1 MVDGPDKPLSRQ
13 RRQPFLSRIT
23 YALFIYPLELFLSVV
38 ASVLRP
44 VAPQLIPFA
53 VFFLL
58 VPLLAVPAF
67 ISGLYVWY
75 SRAISWETPLFFQ
88 YGDGLPPYAETQLTS
103 FNPTQPY
110 DISLHLV
117 VPTTPSNYDIGNFM
131 TTLTLTGPSNRVLTT
146 IRKPAIIL
154 PPSSFRWSNP
164 TTTTLK
170 IPLLTRYVSGVS
182 RVSVRVELGRQD
194 GWRSIGSGAGKEL
207 SVLTAL
213 IEGRLRPRGIRG
225 VVARFPLLSGAVAST
240 VFLVASF
247 SSLAVCLVPALRW
260 QYGNTGATIPPFGP
274 GTRPRTLQVAPGEK
288 RVRKR
293 SLKRS
298 GSVSHVKLEDHDS
311 GVVTLPPTEATPTA
325 LRRRRSM
332 VSVPVSES
340 D

>member
-1 MVDGPDKPLSRQ
+1 MVDGPDKPVSRQ
-13 RRQPFLSRIT
+13 RQQSFLSRIA
-23 YALFIYPLELFLSVV
+23 YALFIYPIELFLSTV

-44 VAPQLIPFA
+44 IAPQLIPFA

-58 VPLLAVPAF
+58 VPLLVVPAA

-117 VPTTPSNYDIGNFM
+117 VPTTPSNYDLGNFM

-146 IRKPAIIL
+146 VRKPAIIL

-182 RVSVRVELGRQD
+182 RVSLRVELGRQD
-194 GWRSIGSGAGKEL
+194 GWKSIGSGAGKEL

-213 IEGRLRPRGIRG
+213 IEGRLRPQGIRG

-240 VFLVASF
+240 
-247 SSLAVCLVPALRW
+247 AVCLVPALRW
-260 QYGNTGATIPPFGP
+260 QYGDTGATIAPFGS
-274 GTRPRTLQVAPGEK
+274 GTRSRALQGALIEK
-288 RVRKR
+288 RARKR

-298 GSVSHVKLEDHDS
+298 GSVSHVKMEDHEG
-311 GVVTLPPTEATPTA
+311 GVNTFPPTETTPNA

-332 VSVPVSES
+332 ISEPVS
-340 D
+340 DND

>member
-1 MVDGPDKPLSRQ
+1 MVDGPDKPVSRQ
-13 RRQPFLSRIT
+13 RQQSFLSRIA
-23 YALFIYPLELFLSVV
+23 YALFIYPIELLLSVV

-58 VPLLAVPAF
+58 VPLLVVPAF

-75 SRAISWETPLFFQ
+75 SRAISWESPLFFQ

-117 VPTTPSNYDIGNFM
+117 VPTTP
-131 TTLTLTGPSNRVLTT
+131 VLTT
-146 IRKPAIIL
+146 IRKPAIVL
-154 PPSSFRWSNP
+154 PPSSFRWSKP

-170 IPLLTRYVSGVS
+170 IPLLTHYVSGVS
-182 RVSVRVELGRQD
+182 RVFVRVELGRQD

-247 SSLAVCLVPALRW
+247 SALAICLVPALRW
-260 QYGNTGATIPPFGP
+260 QYGDTEATIPPFGP
-274 GTRPRTLQVAPGEK
+274 GTRSRALQGTLGEK

-311 GVVTLPPTEATPTA
+311 GVVTLPPTEATSTA